1 MKYSYNNNLA
11 VIPIT
16 FTRWKLQVQVLYRPP
31 FSFKS
36 INFCLNVKMKKFLL
50 IIFAFAPLI
59 AAANISFEEKI
70 DFIIDQQTSND
81 IANEIKEITIIAL
94 EQFDI
99 DVSDL
104 EDFDAYFNQFFA
116 EYLDEMKAE
125 IKNLYLDTYS
135 EEEISAYY
143 QFISQDAG
151 SSFIAKQAS
160 IASDS
165 IDIGIKVGQ
174 RMMSRLN
181 NRLIRDYPELF
192 EDLYE

>member
-1 MKYSYNNNLA
+1 
-11 VIPIT
+11 
-16 FTRWKLQVQVLYRPP
+16 
-31 FSFKS
+31 
-36 INFCLNVKMKKFLL
+36 MKKFLL

-81 IANEIKEITIIAL
+81 IANEIKEITIITL

>member
-1 MKYSYNNNLA
+1 
-11 VIPIT
+11 
-16 FTRWKLQVQVLYRPP
+16 
-31 FSFKS
+31 
-36 INFCLNVKMKKFLL
+36 MKKFLL
-50 IIFAFAPLI
+50 IIFVFAPLI
-59 AAANISFEEKI
+59 AAENISFEEKI

-151 SSFIAKQAS
+151 SSFVAKQAS

>member
-1 MKYSYNNNLA
+1 
-11 VIPIT
+11 
-16 FTRWKLQVQVLYRPP
+16 
-31 FSFKS
+31 
-36 INFCLNVKMKKFLL
+36 MKKFLL
-50 IIFAFAPLI
+50 IIFVFAPLI
-59 AAANISFEEKI
+59 TAANISFEEKI

-143 QFISQDAG
+143 QFISQHAG
-151 SSFIAKQAS
+151 SSFVAKQAS

>member
-1 MKYSYNNNLA
+1 MKT
-11 VIPIT
+11 I
-16 FTRWKLQVQVLYRPP
+16 
-31 FSFKS
+31 
-36 INFCLNVKMKKFLL
+36 LL
-50 IIFAFAPLI
+50 IFFVFAPLI
-59 AAANISFEEKI
+59 AAENISFEEKI
-70 DFIIDQQTSND
+70 DFIIDQQMSEDTID
-81 IANEIKEITIIAL
+81 EINEITMFAL

>member
-1 MKYSYNNNLA
+1 
-11 VIPIT
+11 
-16 FTRWKLQVQVLYRPP
+16 
-31 FSFKS
+31 
-36 INFCLNVKMKKFLL
+36 MKKLLL

-70 DFIIDQQTSND
+70 DFIIDQQTSKD
-81 IANEIKEITIIAL
+81 IANEIKEITIISL

>member
-1 MKYSYNNNLA
+1 
-11 VIPIT
+11 
-16 FTRWKLQVQVLYRPP
+16 
-31 FSFKS
+31 
-36 INFCLNVKMKKFLL
+36 MKKFLL

-59 AAANISFEEKI
+59 AVANISFEEKI

>member
-1 MKYSYNNNLA
+1 
-11 VIPIT
+11 
-16 FTRWKLQVQVLYRPP
+16 
-31 FSFKS
+31 
-36 INFCLNVKMKKFLL
+36 MKKFLL
-50 IIFAFAPLI
+50 IIFVFAPLI
-59 AAANISFEEKI
+59 AAENISFEEKI

-151 SSFIAKQAS
+151 SSFVAKQAS
-160 IASDS
+160 MASDS
-165 IDIGIKVGQ
+165 MEVGMKVAQ

>member
-1 MKYSYNNNLA
+1 
-11 VIPIT
+11 
-16 FTRWKLQVQVLYRPP
+16 
-31 FSFKS
+31 
-36 INFCLNVKMKKFLL
+36 MKKFLL
-50 IIFAFAPLI
+50 IIFVFAPLI

-143 QFISQDAG
+143 QFISQHAG
-151 SSFIAKQAS
+151 SSFVAKQAS

>member
-1 MKYSYNNNLA
+1 
-11 VIPIT
+11 
-16 FTRWKLQVQVLYRPP
+16 
-31 FSFKS
+31 
-36 INFCLNVKMKKFLL
+36 MKKLLL

-81 IANEIKEITIIAL
+81 IANEIKEITIITL

>member
-1 MKYSYNNNLA
+1 
-11 VIPIT
+11 
-16 FTRWKLQVQVLYRPP
+16 
-31 FSFKS
+31 
-36 INFCLNVKMKKFLL
+36 MKKFLL
-50 IIFAFAPLI
+50 IIFVFAPLI

-81 IANEIKEITIIAL
+81 IANEIKEITIISL

-151 SSFIAKQAS
+151 SSFVAKQAS

>member
-1 MKYSYNNNLA
+1 
-11 VIPIT
+11 
-16 FTRWKLQVQVLYRPP
+16 
-31 FSFKS
+31 
-36 INFCLNVKMKKFLL
+36 MKKFLL
-50 IIFAFAPLI
+50 IIFVFAPLI
-59 AAANISFEEKI
+59 AAENISFEEKI

>member
-1 MKYSYNNNLA
+1 
-11 VIPIT
+11 
-16 FTRWKLQVQVLYRPP
+16 
-31 FSFKS
+31 
-36 INFCLNVKMKKFLL
+36 MKKFLL

-81 IANEIKEITIIAL
+81 IANEIKEITIISL

-151 SSFIAKQAS
+151 SSFVAKQAS

>member
-1 MKYSYNNNLA
+1 MKT
-11 VIPIT
+11 I
-16 FTRWKLQVQVLYRPP
+16 
-31 FSFKS
+31 
-36 INFCLNVKMKKFLL
+36 LL
-50 IIFAFAPLI
+50 IIFVFAPLI
-59 AAANISFEEKI
+59 AAENISFEEKI
-70 DFIIDQQTSND
+70 DFIIDQQMSEDTID
-81 IANEIKEITIIAL
+81 EINEITMFAL

-151 SSFIAKQAS
+151 SSFVAKQAS
-160 IASDS
+160 MASDS
-165 IDIGIKVGQ
+165 MEVGMKVAQ

>member
-1 MKYSYNNNLA
+1 
-11 VIPIT
+11 
-16 FTRWKLQVQVLYRPP
+16 
-31 FSFKS
+31 
-36 INFCLNVKMKKFLL
+36 MKKFLL

-104 EDFDAYFNQFFA
+104 EDFDAYFSQFFA

-151 SSFIAKQAS
+151 SSFVAKQAS
-160 IASDS
+160 MASDS
-165 IDIGIKVGQ
+165 MEVGMKVAQ

>member
-1 MKYSYNNNLA
+1 
-11 VIPIT
+11 
-16 FTRWKLQVQVLYRPP
+16 
-31 FSFKS
+31 
-36 INFCLNVKMKKFLL
+36 MKKFLL

-59 AAANISFEEKI
+59 VAANISFEEKI

>member
-1 MKYSYNNNLA
+1 
-11 VIPIT
+11 
-16 FTRWKLQVQVLYRPP
+16 
-31 FSFKS
+31 
-36 INFCLNVKMKKFLL
+36 MKKFLL
-50 IIFAFAPLI
+50 IIFVFAPLI

>member
-1 MKYSYNNNLA
+1 
-11 VIPIT
+11 
-16 FTRWKLQVQVLYRPP
+16 
-31 FSFKS
+31 
-36 INFCLNVKMKKFLL
+36 MKKFLL

-81 IANEIKEITIIAL
+81 IANEIKEITIISL

>member
-1 MKYSYNNNLA
+1 
-11 VIPIT
+11 
-16 FTRWKLQVQVLYRPP
+16 
-31 FSFKS
+31 
-36 INFCLNVKMKKFLL
+36 MKKFLL

-59 AAANISFEEKI
+59 AAASISFEEKI

-81 IANEIKEITIIAL
+81 IANEIKEITIITL

>member
-1 MKYSYNNNLA
+1 
-11 VIPIT
+11 
-16 FTRWKLQVQVLYRPP
+16 
-31 FSFKS
+31 
-36 INFCLNVKMKKFLL
+36 MKKFLL

-59 AAANISFEEKI
+59 AATNISFEEKI

>member
-1 MKYSYNNNLA
+1 
-11 VIPIT
+11 
-16 FTRWKLQVQVLYRPP
+16 
-31 FSFKS
+31 
-36 INFCLNVKMKKFLL
+36 MKKFLL

-70 DFIIDQQTSND
+70 DFIIDQQTSKD

-99 DVSDL
+99 NVSDL

>member
-1 MKYSYNNNLA
+1 
-11 VIPIT
+11 
-16 FTRWKLQVQVLYRPP
+16 
-31 FSFKS
+31 
-36 INFCLNVKMKKFLL
+36 MKKFLL

-192 EDLYE
+192 DDLYE

>member
-1 MKYSYNNNLA
+1 
-11 VIPIT
+11 
-16 FTRWKLQVQVLYRPP
+16 
-31 FSFKS
+31 
-36 INFCLNVKMKKFLL
+36 MKKFLL
-50 IIFAFAPLI
+50 IIFVFAPLI

-70 DFIIDQQTSND
+70 DFIIDQQTSKD

-99 DVSDL
+99 NVSDL

-151 SSFIAKQAS
+151 SSFVAKQAS

>member
-1 MKYSYNNNLA
+1 
-11 VIPIT
+11 
-16 FTRWKLQVQVLYRPP
+16 
-31 FSFKS
+31 
-36 INFCLNVKMKKFLL
+36 MKKFLL

>member
-1 MKYSYNNNLA
+1 M
-11 VIPIT
+11 
-16 FTRWKLQVQVLYRPP
+16 
-31 FSFKS
+31 
-36 INFCLNVKMKKFLL
+36 
-50 IIFAFAPLI
+50 FAPLI

>member
-1 MKYSYNNNLA
+1 
-11 VIPIT
+11 
-16 FTRWKLQVQVLYRPP
+16 
-31 FSFKS
+31 
-36 INFCLNVKMKKFLL
+36 MKKFLL

-151 SSFIAKQAS
+151 SSFVAKQAS

>member
-1 MKYSYNNNLA
+1 
-11 VIPIT
+11 
-16 FTRWKLQVQVLYRPP
+16 
-31 FSFKS
+31 
-36 INFCLNVKMKKFLL
+36 MKKFLL
-50 IIFAFAPLI
+50 IIFVFAPLI

-70 DFIIDQQTSND
+70 DFIIDQQTSKD

-99 DVSDL
+99 NVSDL

-143 QFISQDAG
+143 QFINQDAG
-151 SSFIAKQAS
+151 SSFVAKQAS